1 MTAHNTKE
9 NTQEQDLTRLFEA
22 GAHIGLS
29 KARRHP
35 TVKKSIFGT
44 KHQTDVFDLTKTEEQ
59 LAKAKAFVKA
69 LGEERKNL
77 IFVGGK
83 PETHKIIRDAAVS
96 VQAPYCV
103 GRWIGGTLTNNSEI
117 KKRVAR
123 LQTLMA
129 DRESG
134 ALSKYTK
141 FERLQIDR
149 EIEKL
154 KIMYEGLIPL
164 NEKLPHALFVIDPR
178 HELIAV
184 REANARKIPVIALAN
199 SDCDISMI
207 DYPITA
213 NDAAAK
219 SIALVTREI
228 ASAYNEGRQSAP
240 RTPAKEPLAK

>member
-1 MTAHNTKE
+1 
-9 NTQEQDLTRLFEA
+9 
-22 GAHIGLS
+22 
-29 KARRHP
+29 
-35 TVKKSIFGT
+35 
-44 KHQTDVFDLTKTEEQ
+44 
-59 LAKAKAFVKA
+59 
-69 LGEERKNL
+69 
-77 IFVGGK
+77 
-83 PETHKIIRDAAVS
+83 
-96 VQAPYCV
+96 
-103 GRWIGGTLTNNSEI
+103 
-117 KKRVAR
+117 
-123 LQTLMA
+123 MA

-154 KIMYEGLIPL
+154 RIMYEGLIPL

-240 RTPAKEPLAK
+240 RTPAKELPAK